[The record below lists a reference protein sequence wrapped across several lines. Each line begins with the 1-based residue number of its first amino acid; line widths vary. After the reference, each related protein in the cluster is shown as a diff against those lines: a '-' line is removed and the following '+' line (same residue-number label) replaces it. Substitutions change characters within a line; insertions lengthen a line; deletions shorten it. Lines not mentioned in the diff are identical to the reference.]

1 MTMWYEETDQM
12 HDVIVMNRLRLVRN
26 VEGEIFPRRMKREDR
41 LALLKDL
48 KEAFLPEDT
57 SSQWEEDYR
66 YIRLDELSDNERNAL
81 YERRLINHARL
92 EDKEP
97 CGLILSQDE
106 GFGIVLNGEDHL
118 RMQLVS
124 GTQSLE
130 NLWKKLNQ
138 IDDKLGEQLTYAFD
152 QKYGYLTAYLTN
164 VGTGL
169 RASTILHL
177 PMLSSGKQFRKLVE
191 EYGRIGIS
199 IKGLAGDTNENFG
212 GLYEIKNQKTLG
224 QTEEELIGLVSQA
237 ARELTAQER
246 KIKSLALR
254 NHRLQVEDEVYK
266 SYGILKYARKLSY
279 KEGMIYL
286 SQLRLGLCENLL
298 TAREP
303 VNVFGIMLHI
313 RPANL
318 SLGSAEPL
326 EGDAMDEARA
336 RYVREHL
343 PEIQ

>member
-1 MTMWYEETDQM
+1 
-12 HDVIVMNRLRLVRN
+12 
-26 VEGEIFPRRMKREDR
+26 
-41 LALLKDL
+41 
-48 KEAFLPEDT
+48 
-57 SSQWEEDYR
+57 
-66 YIRLDELSDNERNAL
+66 
-81 YERRLINHARL
+81 
-92 EDKEP
+92 
-97 CGLILSQDE
+97 
-106 GFGIVLNGEDHL
+106 
-118 RMQLVS
+118 
-124 GTQSLE
+124 
-130 NLWKKLNQ
+130 
-138 IDDKLGEQLTYAFD
+138 
-152 QKYGYLTAYLTN
+152 
-164 VGTGL
+164 
-169 RASTILHL
+169 
-177 PMLSSGKQFRKLVE
+177 MLSSGKQFRKLVE